1 MGMAAVIYKKGAP
14 PTNVMNSRLFMPP
27 GRQSYRYERETLRDG

>member
-14 PTNVMNSRLFMPP
+14 PTNVMNSRLFMRPP
-27 GRQSYRYERETLRDG
+27 GGNRTDMKGRR